1 MGLFVLSL
9 RVHFTLG
16 SRARCY
22 IHIQTFHILFVSFQ
36 SCYYSKG
43 QNHSNVFTK
52 SNEMRISLEL
62 VQAIA
67 SRFFLL
73 KTPHD
78 WLPTSEIHLCHLVW
92 FMHNKLYN
100 STHLNSFVPA
110 CVGDQTAAKMRK
122 IVTHFHLVHVP
133 TDIVVRKGPLNMPGL
148 FYIPQFLL
156 SLRY

>member
-1 MGLFVLSL
+1 
-9 RVHFTLG
+9 
-16 SRARCY
+16 
-22 IHIQTFHILFVSFQ
+22 
-36 SCYYSKG
+36 
-43 QNHSNVFTK
+43 
-52 SNEMRISLEL
+52 MRISLEL

-133 TDIVVRKGPLNMPGL
+133 IDIVVSKGPQICLDHSTYLSSHCLQDTEVSMHNYLYITHAHCNPDSI
-148 FYIPQFLL
+148 FYQVVKDGMDVKTLDLTVEYVFQLKAYI
-156 SLRY
+156 

>member
-1 MGLFVLSL
+1 LFYETVLSL

-16 SRARCY
+16 SRARCH

-43 QNHSNVFTK
+43 QNHSIVFTK
-52 SNEMRISLEL
+52 SNEMQISLEL
-62 VQAIA
+62 VQAMA
-67 SRFFLL
+67 SRFFSL

-78 WLPTSEIHLCHLVW
+78 WLPISEIHLCHLVW
-92 FMHNKLYN
+92 FTHNN
-100 STHLNSFVPA
+100 SRIQLIVPA

-133 TDIVVRKGPLNMPGL
+133 IDIIVRKGPLNMPGL